1 MKKILYIFGGMTD
14 RDVSWLSTHGE
25 ALTVAEGQMLVERGK
40 ELDHLYL
47 LLEGELNVEL
57 SAGNF
62 VAVGPGEVIGE
73 LSFVDR
79 RPPSATVVAA
89 MDSRVLAV
97 DKALLEVKLAEDP
110 SFAANFYKALAV
122 FLSTRLRGTVGRL
135 GYGDGD
141 EGDYQDDEIDLN
153 ELTNTHLGG
162 ERFDRL
168 LKAVR
173 SPNA

>member
-1 MKKILYIFGGMTD
+1 MKKILYIFGEMDD

-25 ALTVAEGQMLVERGK
+25 TLTVPEGHILVERGK
-40 ELDHLYL
+40 ELSHLYL

-89 MDSRVLAV
+89 MDSRVLSI
-97 DKALLEVKLAEDP
+97 DKALLEAKLTEDR
-110 SFAANFYKALAV
+110 SFAANFYRALAV

-135 GYGDGD
+135 GYGEGD
-141 EGDYQDDEIDLN
+141 EGDYQEDEIDLN